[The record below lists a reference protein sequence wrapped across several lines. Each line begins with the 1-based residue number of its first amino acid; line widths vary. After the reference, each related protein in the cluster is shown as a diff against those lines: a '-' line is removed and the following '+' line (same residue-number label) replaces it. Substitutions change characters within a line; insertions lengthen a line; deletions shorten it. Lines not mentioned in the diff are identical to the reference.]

1 MDRRRYSRCAYTCTP
16 DEYFAQHHAW
26 WHLKMHL
33 RTCNCKHRLGLQV
46 LQNRSLETSHPT
58 IKSCSSRMPCG
69 LNTHTDTRNCSRRIV
84 NTVHRTFLSIVDA
97 GAVPCVVRQRQQ
109 VDQVREDAASGPKGQ
124 SEGRGSIASQSPNA
138 SHHVARSGMS
148 KKDDAIT
155 MF

>member
-1 MDRRRYSRCAYTCTP
+1 MEMQSAS
-16 DEYFAQHHAW
+16 QHAN
-26 WHLKMHL
+26 LPTMHNGTL
-33 RTCNCKHRLGLQV
+33 APVIASIV

-69 LNTHTDTRNCSRRIV
+69 LNTHTDTRNCSRCMV
-84 NTVHRTFLSIVDA
+84 NTVHRTFLSTVDA

-138 SHHVARSGMS
+138 SHHVARSGMN

-155 MF
+155 IF